1 MSSPSFTSVRVAGGL
16 LPADLF
22 GRMVEGTD
30 LPGVDPTDYHLLPGE
45 SVRRDASRK
54 WEYLT
59 GVWSAFKAELDR
71 AGENAP
77 TTGITRER
85 WLLVLL
91 RELEFGRVPST
102 PSGGLTVG
110 ERAFPVSHSWENVPL
125 HLLGWG
131 VDLDRR
137 TKGQAG
143 AAASAPQSMVQELL
157 NASDEHLWAVLSNG
171 RRLRLLRDSTSL
183 VGSAYVEFDLE
194 AMFDGELFSDFV
206 LLYLLVH
213 QSRFEVR
220 DAAVGPASCWLE
232 RWRELAEEQGSRV
245 RERLR
250 EGVEHALETL
260 GTGLLR
266 HPDNRLLR
274 SKLASGELSRM
285 SYNHALLRL
294 AYRMLFWFVA
304 EDRGALLDP
313 DADTTVRQRY
323 QEFFSSARLREL
335 ARRRRGDRHGDRW
348 QQVRLVFDGLGREGG
363 RPELG
368 LYGLGGLFDLDGNDE
383 PIEGSAAVGGAAGL
397 PRAAL
402 ANEDLLA
409 VVRSLSLFQDRDGD
423 VRRMV
428 DFRNLG
434 AEELGSVYES
444 LLELHPQHDPAD
456 NTFTLE
462 AAAGNERKTTGS
474 YYTPDAL
481 IQRLLDSTLDPV
493 LDEAQ
498 QAADPAEALLNVTV
512 CDPACGS
519 GHFLVAAAR
528 RIAKRLAAVES
539 EEDEPSPDVVRRALR
554 RVVARCIHGVD
565 VNPMAAEL
573 AKVALWLAAM
583 EPGKPLS
590 FLDANIRVGNSLLGT
605 TPRLLAEG
613 VPNAAFK
620 ALDGDDK
627 QIVKNLLNQN
637 KKDHSGHVDLFS
649 SGVPLRNTELARE
662 TSRVTSAVP
671 DELGQ
676 VREQRRRLENLEKRH
691 RERDKLPADAWCA
704 AFVQHKTSE
713 TWDRVVTQG
722 KLQGLGEQE
731 QNLLTSATAEEVR
744 RLAAEYG
751 FFHWHLEFP
760 HIFRVPE
767 REAPDN
773 PETGWSGGFS
783 CVLGNPP
790 WDRVKLQ
797 EQEFFAPRDAEIA
810 KAPNA
815 NQRKKLIDALAE
827 SSELADRK
835 LHEEYLAACRRA
847 DGTSRLLR
855 DSGRYPLTG
864 RGDVNTYQVF
874 AENDRTIISGRGRTG
889 VVLPTGIA
897 TDATTQYFFRDLVES
912 AGIASLYDFE
922 NRNKLFADVDSRFK
936 FCLLTMSGRQVREEA
951 ADFAFFAHEVADL
964 DKPDVRFALKPD
976 EITLL
981 NPNTG
986 TLPVFRSRR
995 DAEITLGIYKRV
1007 PVLVDENSPEGNPW
1021 GVSFSTMFHM
1031 SNDSHLFHTREELEA
1046 DGWQLDGNVFVR
1058 GEDRM
1063 LPLYEAKMIHHYD
1076 HRWATYEGDSTR
1088 DVELAEKRDPEFAP
1102 MPRYW
1107 VARQEVDKRLAGKW
1121 DRGWLLGW
1129 RDICRSTDERTTI
1142 ATSFPLR
1149 AVGNNLPIMLANQE
1163 DARTIACLQANL
1175 TAFALDY
1182 PARLK
1187 VGGTHLNYFVY
1198 QQLPVLPPSDYHE
1211 YSPWN
1216 QKTDVCS
1223 WVSRNVLELTY
1234 TAWDMAPFA
1243 ADLGDEG
1250 PPFRWDEQR
1259 RELLRA
1265 ELDAAYFHLYGVE
1278 RDDVDYIMETFPI
1291 VRRKDE
1297 QAHGEF
1303 RTKRLILEIYD
1314 AMAEAIRTGEPYETV
1329 LDPPPGRGPRHPARA
1344 H

>member
-1 MSSPSFTSVRVAGGL
+1 MSSPSFTSVRVVGGL

-30 LPGVDPTDYHLLPGE
+30 LPGIDPTDYHLLPGE

-59 GVWSAFKAELDR
+59 GVWSAFRAELDR

-143 AAASAPQSMVQELL
+143 AAGSAPQSMVQELL

-220 DAAVGPASCWLE
+220 DTAVGPASCWLE
-232 RWRELAEEQGSRV
+232 RWRELADEQGSRV

-274 SKLASGELSRM
+274 SKLASGEISRVR
-285 SYNHALLRL
+285 YNHALLRL
-294 AYRMLFWFVA
+294 AYRMLFWFVT

-313 DADTTVRQRY
+313 DADATARRRY
-323 QEFFSSARLREL
+323 HEFFSAARLREL
-335 ARRRRGDRHGDRW
+335 SRRRRGDRHGDRW
-348 QQVRLVFDGLGREGG
+348 QQVRVVFDGLGSEGG

-368 LYGLGGLFDLDGNDE
+368 LYGLGGLFDLTDSDE
-383 PIEGSAAVGGAAGL
+383 PIEGSAAVGGAEGL

-402 ANEDLLA
+402 ANEDLLEA
-409 VVRSLSLFQDRDGD
+409 VRSLSLFQDRDGD

-456 NTFTLE
+456 NAFKLE
-462 AAAGNERKTTGS
+462 TAAGNERKTTGS
-474 YYTPDAL
+474 YYTPDTL

-539 EEDEPSPDVVRRALR
+539 EEAEPSPDVVRRALR
-554 RVVARCIHGVD
+554 RVVARCVHGVD

-627 QIVKNLLNQN
+627 QIVKRLLNQN

-649 SGVPLRNTELARE
+649 SGVPLHNTELARE

-676 VREQRRRLENLEKRH
+676 VREQQRQLENLEKQR

-704 AFVQHKTSE
+704 AFVQHKTPG

-722 KLQGLGEQE
+722 KLQGLGERE
-731 QNLLTSATAEEVR
+731 QDLLTSATAEEVE

-767 REAPDN
+767 REAADN

-790 WDRVKLQ
+790 WDKIEMN
-797 EQEFFAPRDAEIA
+797 EQEFFAPRDPEIA
-810 KAPNA
+810 RSSGDA
-815 NQRKKLIDALAE
+815 RKKLIKSLESEDPSLHRSFQAE
-827 SSELADRK
+827 K
-835 LHEEYLAACRRA
+835 RRVA
-847 DGTSRLLR
+847 GTTQLIKS
-855 DSGRYPLTG
+855 SGRYPLTG
-864 RGDVNTYQVF
+864 SGRLNTYAVF

-897 TDATTQYFFRDLVES
+897 TDATTQRFFRDLVES
-912 AGIASLYDFE
+912 ASISSLYDFE
-922 NRNKLFADVDSRFK
+922 NAKPVFPDVHRSFK
-936 FCLLTMSGRQVREEA
+936 FCLLTMSGRQVREGA

-964 DKPDVRFALKPD
+964 DKPDMRFVLKPD

-1021 GVSFSTMFHM
+1021 GVSFKQGLFNMTS
-1031 SNDSHLFHTREELEA
+1031 DSKLFHTREELEA

-1076 HRWATYEGDSTR
+1076 HRWATYDGGSTR
-1088 DVELAEKRDPEFAP
+1088 DVELTEKQDPEFAP

-1129 RDICRSTDERTTI
+1129 RKICRSTDERTLISYIFPRGGLGDSGNI
-1142 ATSFPLR
+1142 AVPGESNSSL
-1149 AVGNNLPIMLANQE
+1149 LA
-1163 DARTIACLQANL
+1163 ANFKSL
-1175 TAFALDY
+1175 VLDY
-1182 PARLK
+1182 VLRQKL
-1187 VGGTHLNYFVY
+1187 GGTNLNFFQVE
-1198 QQLPVLPPSDYHE
+1198 QLPVLTPTTHSEPA
-1211 YSPWN
+1211 PWSAGAA
-1216 QKTDVCS
+1216 VSS
-1223 WVSRNVLELTY
+1223 WITARSLELTY

-1243 ADLGDEG
+1243 ADLEDEG

-1297 QAHGEF
+1297 QEHGEF

-1314 AMAEAIRTGEPYETV
+1314 AMAEATRTGEPYETV
-1329 LDPPPGRGPRHPARA
+1329 LDPPPGQGPRHPARA